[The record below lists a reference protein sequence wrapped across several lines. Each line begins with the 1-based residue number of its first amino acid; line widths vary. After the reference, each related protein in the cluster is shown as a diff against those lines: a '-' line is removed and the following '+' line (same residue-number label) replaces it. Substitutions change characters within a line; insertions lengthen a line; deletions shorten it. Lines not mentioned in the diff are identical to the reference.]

1 RRREVRRRLGSFRHT
16 PGHRGRFPRD
26 RGLRPDAG
34 SERGHEAR
42 RMIPAALM
50 PALQGVI
57 PSHIATCSAD
67 GVPNVTALS
76 QVFFV
81 DDGHVA
87 LSQQFFSKTKAN
99 LLGNPFA
106 VVQLI
111 HPETAVM
118 WILDLRFLR
127 SESEGA
133 LFDAM

>member
-1 RRREVRRRLGSFRHT
+1 MRPHFTRVFGIVAAAQEDRLTIYAAAPTSEVMLA
-16 PGHRGRFPRD
+16 D
-26 RGLRPDAG
+26 LRANG
-34 SERGHEAR
+34 A
-42 RMIPAALM
+42 
-50 PALQGVI
+50 
-57 PSHIATCSAD
+57 IATCSAE

-133 LFDAM
+133 LFDAMEMQL